1 MEILRSHR
9 HKAGRARGFTM
20 IETLV
25 AMLVLTVGLVTLGSL
40 ASQTLN
46 GTSRSRFAGLA
57 ANLAS
62 EKLEDLNRWPT
73 WDPNVY
79 AAGGS
84 TAGSLTTDTSG
95 SVTSNGI
102 TENVD
107 YYDDVEISDGNGA
120 VSETVK
126 QLVGG
131 VLKYVTTTHNP
142 DGTMVVTN
150 NTTASTADTNVVSFH
165 RRWIIEKDQPISGL
179 RRITVLV
186 NLSNGFMDPPVSFQ
200 TSMVRQ

>member
-9 HKAGRARGFTM
+9 HKAGHARGFTM

-79 AAGGS
+79 AAAGS
-84 TAGSLTTDTSG
+84 TVGSLTTDTSG

-102 TENVD
+102 TDNVD
-107 YYDDVEISDGNGA
+107 YYDDVEISDSNGA

-126 QLVGG
+126 QLVSG
-131 VLKYVTTTHNP
+131 VLKY
-142 DGTMVVTN
+142 
-150 NTTASTADTNVVSFH
+150 
-165 RRWIIEKDQPISGL
+165 
-179 RRITVLV
+179 
-186 NLSNGFMDPPVSFQ
+186 
-200 TSMVRQ
+200 